1 VNYNVL
7 RLQKQYNGL
16 KATREVRQAHLDN
29 IKGQLALTKPSA
41 EEEESGKVS
50 QERIKQLNMKLVTL
64 NTRLMEAEE
73 NRRNY
78 ELYIIRMKEE
88 DLQLSKQIEH
98 LRQLVTEYDR
108 LLSKVERMSQR
119 VVSQKGEIN
128 EELQRFQ
135 EDI

>member
-1 VNYNVL
+1 VKKNYNA
-7 RLQKQYNGL
+7 L
-16 KATREVRQAHLDN
+16 KAERQRLEKHHRAITHELSLCQPN
-29 IKGQLALTKPSA
+29 HEEQQSATIAAEQLKS
-41 EEEESGKVS
+41 
-50 QERIKQLNMKLVTL
+50 LNMKLVTL

-73 NRRNY
+73 NKKNY

-128 EELQRFQ
+128 EELTRFQ
-135 EDI
+135 DDINEF